1 VRRLVA
7 AFFQPPDEIGEQIS
21 GEGACGLLTAGTA
34 EKRRQV
40 AALQRQESKDM
51 VNTYQGIVASG
62 GGRFAIVVAR
72 FNESITSRL
81 LDGALETLIKHGVRS
96 EEIDVAWVPGAFE
109 IPTAAARLAGS
120 GRYLAVLCLGAVI
133 RGETTHDQHIN
144 RAVSVALAEIGVR
157 TGVPALFG
165 VLTCNTLEQAV
176 ARSGGQAGTRGKDR
190 PDSRIGNKG
199 SECAEAALE
208 MVSLMAKLGPVKQ

>member
-1 VRRLVA
+1 
-7 AFFQPPDEIGEQIS
+7 
-21 GEGACGLLTAGTA
+21 
-34 EKRRQV
+34 
-40 AALQRQESKDM
+40 M
-51 VNTYQGIVASG
+51 VNTYQGIVASA
-62 GGRFAIVVAR
+62 GGRFAVVVAR

-81 LDGALETLIKHGVRS
+81 LDGALETLTKHGVRC
-96 EEIDVAWVPGAFE
+96 EDIDVAWVPGAFE
-109 IPTAAARLAGS
+109 IPTAAARLAAS

-208 MVSLMAKLGPVKQ
+208 MVSLMAKLPKSPAEEKGTR